1 MIELVLGAG
10 GLSILFA
17 LILIGAVVRKPAG
30 SEKMV
35 EIAHAI
41 QEGAGAFLR
50 RQYRTVAIFTIVIG
64 VILYFATTPLTAG
77 SFVLGA
83 ILSALAGWIGMA
95 VAVRANVRTAQ
106 AAHDGIGPA
115 LNVSFWGGA
124 VNGFAIAGLGL
135 LGVAGLYYWLGD
147 PALIIGL
154 AFGASLISLF
164 GRVGGGIYTKAADVG
179 ADLVGK
185 VEKNIPEDDPRNAA
199 VIADNVGDNVGDCA
213 GMGADMFE
221 SYVVTLIAAMLLGGS
236 LFGAAS
242 SQVLYPMLMAGV
254 SAIASIIGLF
264 FVRMSHGDERDVWN
278 KFMRG
283 LLISAVLS
291 AAGFAYF
298 ASRLFGAW
306 TGIFGSALVG
316 LITAVLIVLIT
327 DHYTARD
334 GKPVRSIAEASQFG
348 AGTNVIAGLAVGMK
362 STMWPVIVIAASVG
376 VSFWL
381 AGLYGIAIAS
391 MGLLSMTAIIMAI
404 DTFGPIAD
412 NAGGIAE
419 MAGLP
424 EKVRKNTDPLD
435 AIGNTT
441 KATTKGIA
449 IASAALSAL
458 TLFASFVE
466 VSNLTSI
473 NVLEPSV
480 LIGLLLGAAIP
491 FLFASYLMRAV
502 GSAAQ
507 LVVAEV
513 RRQFKEIK
521 GLMKGKA
528 RADYARCVDICTRGA
543 LRQLAVP
550 GLIAILSPVV
560 IGFVLG
566 PAGLAGAITG
576 AIASGLLLA
585 LFLSN
590 AGASWDNAKKYIEK
604 GNLGGKGSDAH
615 KAAVVGDTVGDPAK
629 DTAGPSINPL
639 IKVLNTLSIVLAAL
653 FAHYNLV
660 AGL

>member
-1 MIELVLGAG
+1 MLELVMGAG

-17 LILIGAVVRKPAG
+17 IILIAIVVHKPSG
-30 SEKMV
+30 SAKMV
-35 EIAHAI
+35 EIAKAI

-50 RQYRTVAIFTIVIG
+50 RQFTTIAIFTIVIG
-64 VILYFATTPLTAG
+64 IILYFATTPLTAG

-83 ILSALAGWIGMA
+83 ILSALSGWIGMA

-106 AAHDGIGPA
+106 AAHEGIGPA

-135 LGVAGLYYWLGD
+135 LGVAGLYYWLAD

-154 AFGASLISLF
+154 AFGASLVSLF

-185 VEKNIPEDDPRNAA
+185 VEKNIPEDDPRNAG

-221 SYVVTLIAAMLLGGS
+221 SYVVTLIAAMLLGTT
-236 LFGAAS
+236 LFGASS
-242 SQVLYPMLMAGV
+242 SQVLFPMLMAG
-254 SAIASIIGLF
+254 SSIIASIIGMF
-264 FVRMSHGDERDVWN
+264 FVRMNKGNEKTVWN
-278 KFMRG
+278 KFMLG
-283 LLISAVLS
+283 LLVTAVLS
-291 AAGFAYF
+291 AFGFAYF
-298 ASRLFGAW
+298 ASQLFANWVPIFGA
-306 TGIFGSALVG
+306 GLVG
-316 LITAVLIVLIT
+316 LITTILIVLIT

-334 GKPVRSIAEASQFG
+334 GKPVRSIAEASRFG

-362 STMWPVIVIAASVG
+362 STMWPVIVIAAAVG
-376 VSFWL
+376 VSFWF

-424 EKVRKNTDPLD
+424 DKVRKNTDPLD

-466 VSNLTSI
+466 VSGLTTI
-473 NVLEPSV
+473 DVLQPVV

-521 GLMKGKA
+521 GLMSGKA
-528 RADYARCVDICTRGA
+528 RADYARCVDICTRGS
-543 LRQLAVP
+543 LRQLFVP
-550 GLIAILSPVV
+550 GLIAVLSPVL

-585 LFLSN
+585 FFLSN
-590 AGASWDNAKKYIEK
+590 AGASWDNAKKYVEK
-604 GNLGGKGSDAH
+604 GNFGGKGSDAH
-615 KAAVVGDTVGDPAK
+615 KAAVVGDTVGDPSK

-639 IKVLNTLSIVLAAL
+639 IKVMNTLSIVLAAL
-653 FAHYNLV
+653 FVQY
-660 AGL
+660 GLIAAL

>member
-1 MIELVLGAG
+1 MLELVLGAG
-10 GLSILFA
+10 GLAILFA
-17 LILIGAVVRKPAG
+17 LVLIAVVVHKPSG
-30 SEKMV
+30 SPKMV
-35 EIAHAI
+35 EIAKAI

-50 RQYRTVAIFTIVIG
+50 RQFTTIAIFTVVIG
-64 VILYFATTPLTAG
+64 IILYFATTPLTAG

-106 AAHDGIGPA
+106 AAHEGIGPA

-124 VNGFAIAGLGL
+124 VNGFAITGLGL
-135 LGVAGLYYWLGD
+135 LGVASLYYWLGN

-154 AFGASLISLF
+154 AFGASLVSLF

-185 VEKNIPEDDPRNAA
+185 VEKNIPEDDPRNAG

-221 SYVVTLIAAMLLGGS
+221 SYVVTLIAAMLLGSS
-236 LFGAAS
+236 LFGALS

-254 SAIASIIGLF
+254 SIIASIIGLF
-264 FVRMSHGDERDVWN
+264 FVRMNKGNEKTVWN
-278 KFMRG
+278 KFMLG
-283 LLISAVLS
+283 LLVTAVLS
-291 AAGFAYF
+291 AFGFAYF
-298 ASRLFGAW
+298 ASQLFANW
-306 TGIFGSALVG
+306 TGIFGAG
-316 LITAVLIVLIT
+316 LIGLVTTILIVLIT
-327 DHYTARD
+327 DHYTTRD

-362 STMWPVIVIAASVG
+362 STMWPVIVIAAAVG
-376 VSFWL
+376 LSFWL

-466 VSNLTSI
+466 VTGLVTIDILNPI
-473 NVLEPSV
+473 V

-502 GSAAQ
+502 GSVAQ

-521 GLMKGKA
+521 GLMSGKA
-528 RADYARCVDICTRGA
+528 RADYARCVDICTRGS
-543 LRQLAVP
+543 LRQLFMP
-550 GLIAILSPVV
+550 GLIAVLSPVI

-590 AGASWDNAKKYIEK
+590 AGASWDNAKKYVEK
-604 GNLGGKGSDAH
+604 GHFGGKGSDTH
-615 KAAVVGDTVGDPAK
+615 KAAVVGDTVGDPSK

-653 FAHYNLV
+653 FVQYALIH
-660 AGL
+660 